1 MPAVPVRRLPF
12 APTETSVLAIIPAR
26 YHSTRFPGKALADLD
41 GRSMIEHVY
50 RRATSAQLVH
60 HTIIATDD
68 ERIVEAVTQFGGDVV
83 RTRDDHCSAT
93 DRVAEVVSALPCRV
107 IVNVQGDEPLIEPAA
122 IDAAVRPLIE
132 DSSLEMTT
140 LSRPATAA
148 DMASPHVVKVVCNR
162 RGRAM
167 YFSRAPIPWDRDGQG
182 VAGIARAHVGLYA
195 YRRDVLLRMA
205 QLPPAVLEQIERLEQ
220 LRALDAGIDIAVIDT
235 DHDSPGVD
243 TPADLAFVRQRLLAD
258 AARR

>member
-1 MPAVPVRRLPF
+1 
-12 APTETSVLAIIPAR
+12 
-26 YHSTRFPGKALADLD
+26 
-41 GRSMIEHVY
+41 
-50 RRATSAQLVH
+50 
-60 HTIIATDD
+60 
-68 ERIVEAVTQFGGDVV
+68 
-83 RTRDDHCSAT
+83 
-93 DRVAEVVSALPCRV
+93 
-107 IVNVQGDEPLIEPAA
+107 
-122 IDAAVRPLIE
+122 
-132 DSSLEMTT
+132 LEMTT

-205 QLPPAVLEQIERLEQ
+205 QLPPAALEQIERLEQ